1 MYIFLHS
8 CNTTTVPRFLYSSSY
23 KMSEL
28 NPDYVEG
35 EYKAVQELV
44 SHLKDGNLI
53 KQQVGTKSDYGL

>member
-1 MYIFLHS
+1 
-8 CNTTTVPRFLYSSSY
+8 
-23 KMSEL
+23 MSEH

-53 KQQVGTKSDYGL
+53 KQQVGTRTHSHSHTRAS